1 MAKRQP
7 YLTRRDRQLLQFVAR
22 YRAATEALLRRALF
36 GQPSKRA
43 NVHRVV
49 RRLVRQGLLN
59 QVTLAPG
66 QKYVVLARRGY
77 RVLKMSARTPRPLT
91 EQSLP
96 AVLAIAWFCV
106 RTGVSRFTDLEF
118 RQRYPELWKA
128 GLRSSAY
135 YLTQTPQGLK
145 LGLFL
150 VDRGGT
156 PRRLKGKIRRLIT
169 QRASLPA
176 FAALIA
182 AKRFHITILTGL
194 PAQRQ
199 HLRRHLKRRFFRRV
213 EIEVALIPE
222 LGELLTLR

>member
-1 MAKRQP
+1 MAKRHF
-7 YLTRRDRQLLQFVAR
+7 YLTRRDRQLLRFVAR
-22 YRAATEALLRRALF
+22 YRAATEAMLRRALF
-36 GQPSKRA
+36 TPASRRT

-49 RRLVRQGLLN
+49 RRLVRQGLLQ
-59 QVTLAPG
+59 QVKLGPG
-66 QKYVVLARRGY
+66 RGYVVLTPRGC
-77 RVLKMSARTPRPLT
+77 RAIDVSDRAPRPLT

-96 AVLAIAWFCV
+96 VALAIAWFCI
-106 RTGVSRFTDLEF
+106 RTGVARFTDQEF

-135 YLTQTPQGLK
+135 YLTETPQGLK
-145 LGLFL
+145 LGIFL

-169 QRASLPA
+169 QRAALPA
-176 FAALIA
+176 FAALIE
-182 AKRFHITILTGL
+182 AKRFHVTVLTGL
-194 PAQRQ
+194 PAQQQ

-213 EIEVALIPE
+213 EIDVALIPE